1 MESLAFGVQVK
12 MQQSKED
19 FMGKLLDKIKNKL
32 QSKDKKEIGERNVKS
47 TKTFPRQKAPL
58 K

>member
-1 MESLAFGVQVK
+1 

-19 FMGKLLDKIKNKL
+19 FMGKLLDKIKKKL
-32 QSKDKKEIGERNVKS
+32 ESKDKKEIGERNVKS
-47 TKTFPRQKAPL
+47 PKTFPRQKAPL